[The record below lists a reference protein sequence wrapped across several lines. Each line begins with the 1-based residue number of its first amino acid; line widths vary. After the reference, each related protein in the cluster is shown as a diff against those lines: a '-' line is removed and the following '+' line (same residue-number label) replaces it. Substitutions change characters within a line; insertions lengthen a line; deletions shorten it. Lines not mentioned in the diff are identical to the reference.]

1 MLKQHVFIVDDDP
14 IAIMILKKLLEK
26 CDFYSAPLSFK
37 NGKEALNHFQSTYT
51 SKDQYLI
58 FLDINMPVM
67 NGWEFL
73 EALDAFTVPEK
84 TKVFLVTSSVD
95 ETDKICA
102 QRYPFVSRFLS
113 KPVSVD
119 ALNELRMLVENKEV
133 Q

>member
-26 CDFYSAPLSFK
+26 CDFHSAPLSFK
-37 NGKEALNHFQSTYT
+37 NGKEALDHFQSTYT
-51 SKDQYLI
+51 STDQYVI

-73 EALDAFTVPEK
+73 DALDTFTVPEK
-84 TKVFLVTSSVD
+84 TTVFLVTSSVD
-95 ETDKICA
+95 ETDKIRA

-113 KPVSVD
+113 KPVSV
-119 ALNELRMLVENKEV
+119 ATLNELKVMVGD
-133 Q
+133 